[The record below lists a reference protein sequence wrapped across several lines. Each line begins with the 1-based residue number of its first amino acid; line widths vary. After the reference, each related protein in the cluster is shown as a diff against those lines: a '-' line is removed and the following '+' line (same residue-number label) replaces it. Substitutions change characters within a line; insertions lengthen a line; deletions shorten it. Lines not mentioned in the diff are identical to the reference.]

1 MVTKEGVRVS
11 VELCQMAFDGT
22 LYRTAKRCVHHEE
35 TMRAKLE
42 CYLSHMPRA
51 LCYDIN
57 GDTCTAYYV
66 TDDLDWVYLKLEV
79 SRLEDELGFYS
90 LIKNRGLN
98 RLYRLKVSTS
108 TGEISLLPYDDKYI
122 ASGKLDKEILE
133 INEIR
138 KNYKG
143 KDFFEYETECC
154 NLYI

>member
-22 LYRTAKRCVHHEE
+22 LYRTEKRCANHEE
-35 TMRAKLE
+35 TMREKIR
-42 CYLSHMPRA
+42 CYLGRMPRA

-66 TDDLDWVYLKLEV
+66 SDDLDWVYLKLEV

-90 LIKNRGLN
+90 LIKNRGVN

-108 TGEISLLPYDDKYI
+108 TGEITLLPFDDKYI
-122 ASGKLDKEILE
+122 ASGKLDKEVQI
-133 INEIR
+133 INEAR

-143 KDFFEYETECC
+143 KDFFEYEKEYCD
-154 NLYI
+154 LYI